1 MVMRRRMMMSCELC
15 KSSTARISCDSD
27 QARLCWGCDA
37 AVHGANFLV
46 ARHSRCLLCH
56 RCQSPTPWC
65 ASGSRLSP
73 TTFSLCEKCVG
84 EKAAEES
91 GENEIGDEEVE
102 IETENEND
110 DDDEEEE
117 EEDEGEED
125 DTQVVPGRSLTPPP
139 PATSSSSS
147 EEDSWLSNEESTD
160 AQSPTFLK
168 RKCDDGGCSDAYSQE
183 NHRRLKSRRIE
194 LGPVLDRTGTVI
206 QEVDTGG
213 GGGDG
218 GGGNAGRE

>member
-1 MVMRRRMMMSCELC
+1 MVMRRRMVMSCELC
-15 KSSTARISCDSD
+15 KWSPARISCESD

-46 ARHSRCLLCH
+46 ARHSRCLLCR

-73 TTFSLCEKCVG
+73 TTFSLCKKCVG

-91 GENEIGDEEVE
+91 GENEIGDEAIE
-102 IETENEND
+102 IETGDED

-117 EEDEGEED
+117 EEEEGEED
-125 DTQVVPGRSLTPPP
+125 DTRVVPGRSLTPPP

-160 AQSPTFLK
+160 AQSPSFLK
-168 RKCDDGGCSDAYSQE
+168 RKTIAD
-183 NHRRLKSRRIE
+183 
-194 LGPVLDRTGTVI
+194 LGHGTII

-213 GGGDG
+213 GGGGGDG
-218 GGGNAGRE
+218 SGGNASRE